1 MRDDV
6 APGPMTQASGPQA
19 PGRLGREDARSFGGM
34 TL

>member
-6 APGPMTQASGPQA
+6 APGPMTLASGPQA
-19 PGRLGREDARSFGGM
+19 PGRLGHAAARSFGGA

>member
-6 APGPMTQASGPQA
+6 APGPMTLASGPQA
-19 PGRLGREDARSFGGM
+19 PGRLGHEDARTFGGT